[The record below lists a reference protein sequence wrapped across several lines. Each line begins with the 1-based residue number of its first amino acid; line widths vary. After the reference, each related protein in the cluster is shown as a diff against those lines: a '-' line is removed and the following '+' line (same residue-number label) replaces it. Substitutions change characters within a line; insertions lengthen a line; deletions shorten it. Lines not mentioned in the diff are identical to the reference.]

1 MIFRLLNNL
10 FLLIF
15 FNHRW
20 NMANGGNNLAVPLSF
35 AHPRKAII
43 FFFFYV
49 TWWVIHHRFHISL
62 IVNATSITSWQ
73 FRVYVWI
80 HARIYIFHLF
90 VLMYNDLHKRYFTVW
105 YMVFTRVC
113 VCVCVCILCV
123 CFFILKFLSKYKPYF
138 RPRRFFEQCLRSQWY
153 NSTNGESYHFLFFDK
168 YLFPFISHWIF
179 S

>member
-73 FRVYVWI
+73 FRVYVRI

-90 VLMYNDLHKRYFTVW
+90 VRMYNDLHKRYFTVW
-105 YMVFTRVC
+105 YMMFTRVC

-123 CFFILKFLSKYKPYF
+123 CFFISKFLSKYKAYF
-138 RPRRFFEQCLRSQWY
+138 RPRRFFEQAV
-153 NSTNGESYHFLFFDK
+153 STVAVIQLNEWWVIPLFI
-168 YLFPFISHWIF
+168 LW
-179 S
+179 